1 MHYEHIIYREENT
14 LAKIY
19 LNRPNKLNAYTP
31 DMGDEIIHAFRH
43 ANTNADISTIAFLGK
58 GQSFCAGADR
68 EYLLEDKLS
77 KLGLR
82 IGEDEFISSFVAE
95 LSSSKKILIA
105 GLKGSC
111 VGIGIT
117 MVLPF
122 DIRVAETNAVLSF
135 PFVKLG
141 ILPGLASTYF
151 LPALVGANK
160 AKEII
165 LNNAQLSA
173 DEAKEIG
180 LVNEVVDLDNLET
193 RINEL
198 ASAMGEMNQKVLFA
212 AKKAFQVNLEEEVQS
227 AIKRE
232 KNLLKNIK

>member
-1 MHYEHIIYREENT
+1 MHYEHIIYHEEGN
-14 LAKIY
+14 LSKIY
-19 LNRPNKLNAYTP
+19 LNRPDKLNAYTP

-43 ANTNADISTIAFLGK
+43 ANLNNDIASIALLGK
-58 GQSFCAGADR
+58 GESFCAGADR
-68 EYLLEDKLS
+68 DYLLGNKLS
-77 KLGLR
+77 KSGLR

-95 LSSSKKILIA
+95 MSSSKKILIA

-122 DIRVAETNAVLSF
+122 DIRVAETNALLSF
-135 PFVKLG
+135 PFIKLG

-165 LNNAQLSA
+165 LNNAKLSA
-173 DEAKEIG
+173 EEAKEIG
-180 LVNEVVDLDNLET
+180 LVNEVVDVNDSET
-193 RINEL
+193 RINKI
-198 ASAMGEMNQKVLFA
+198 ASSLGEINQKVLFA
-212 AKKAFQVNLEEEVQS
+212 AKKAFQVNLEEEVQN

>member
-1 MHYEHIIYREENT
+1 MHYEHIIYHEEGT
-14 LAKIY
+14 LSKIY
-19 LNRPNKLNAYTP
+19 LNRPDKLNAYTP

-43 ANTNADISTIAFLGK
+43 ANSNNDIASIALLAK
-58 GQSFCAGADR
+58 GESFCAGADR
-68 EYLLEDKLS
+68 DYLLGDKLS
-77 KLGLR
+77 KSGLR

-122 DIRVAETNAVLSF
+122 DIRVAETNALLSF
-135 PFVKLG
+135 PFIKLG

-151 LPALVGANK
+151 LPALVGTNK

-165 LNNAQLSA
+165 LNNAKLTA

-180 LVNEVVDLDNLET
+180 LVNEVVEVNNSET

-198 ASAMGEMNQKVLFA
+198 AYSMGEINQKILFA
-212 AKKAFQVNLEEEVQS
+212 AKKAFQVNLEEEVQN

-232 KNLLKNIK
+232 KNLLKNIN